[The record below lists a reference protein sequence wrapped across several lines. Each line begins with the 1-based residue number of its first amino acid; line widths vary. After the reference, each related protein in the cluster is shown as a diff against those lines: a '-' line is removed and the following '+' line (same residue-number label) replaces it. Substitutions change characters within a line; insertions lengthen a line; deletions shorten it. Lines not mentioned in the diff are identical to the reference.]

1 MMANNANLV
10 GASFDQLEEVQD
22 FLWDEDEL
30 AHIRN
35 LDRAAIMEAKARVV
49 IK

>member
-1 MMANNANLV
+1 MANNANLV
-10 GASFDQLEEVQD
+10 GSSFDQLEEVQD
-22 FLWDEDEL
+22 FLRDEDEL

-35 LDRAAIMEAKARVV
+35 LDIGAIMEAKARVV